1 VIQIRVNNRLSGD
14 VVGYLVV
21 EFVFEMFQLV
31 SETVNERCA
40 VRQRVSLEL
49 TKLLSAARDGVDS
62 ALSVCSRPAGG

>member
-1 VIQIRVNNRLSGD
+1 MIQTRVNKRLSRH
-14 VVGYLVV
+14 LVV
-21 EFVFEMFQLV
+21 EFVFETFQLV

-49 TKLLSAARDGVDS
+49 TQLLSAARDGVDS